1 MKLFRRFD
9 LLSISVYLYL
19 IISFFLFCYTLYRA
33 EFIHN
38 GNQFSYYYKYYL
50 IFIIGIFF
58 WFIVL
63 FLKEEK
69 KLQIVIQVTILIF
82 LVYCYETVRFFE
94 PTILKSI
101 PIKSQLDE
109 KTKLEVI
116 QELRINKGVDVV
128 PSVFPKAFFNKKG

>member
-1 MKLFRRFD
+1 MKLYKVFSYT
-9 LLSISVYLYL
+9 SIFVYLYL
-19 IISFFLFCYTLYRA
+19 IISIFLLCYTFYRA
-33 EFIHN
+33 EFVHG
-38 GNQFSYYYKYYL
+38 GNQFFYYYKYYL

-109 KTKLEVI
+109 KTKHEVI
-116 QELRINKGVDVV
+116 QE
-128 PSVFPKAFFNKKG
+128 